1 MISRK
6 VLNKTTQ
13 ILAVLLVLVFIGLT
27 VYQRHLIKQAAQ
39 NDGSQVAT
47 DAGDSDTEISEQA
60 RQEDLK
66 QQRAELQ
73 RQLAEDPAFRA
84 AIRSSIETQYAGLFQ
99 ALGLSP
105 EKQDKLGTLLEN
117 SAVDYVILNPDILTA
132 ISEAEKTA
140 VQKRYD
146 YLKKETELKAEF
158 ILGSDDY
165 QAYKAFEERAVSRDV
180 VEGFGETLGAADS
193 LSDSQAR
200 ELIEIIYGE
209 SQAVYTEIGYDP
221 TEKVTFP
228 SEMDAT
234 AIVKRVEIID
244 RFLDNSAEKAKDIL
258 SASQMEQYR
267 EYLRD
272 YSEAQEMLLFKM
284 YQQFGE

>member
-27 VYQRHLIKQAAQ
+27 VYQRHLLKQAAR

-47 DAGDSDTEISEQA
+47 DAGTIDADIAEQA

-66 QQRAELQ
+66 QQRIELQ
-73 RQLAEDPAFRA
+73 RQLAEDPAFRE
-84 AIRSSIETQYAGLFQ
+84 AIRSSIEIQYAGLFQ
-99 ALGLSP
+99 VLGLTP

-117 SAVDYVILNPDILTA
+117 SAVDYVVLNPDIFTA
-132 ISEAEKTA
+132 VSEAEKAA
-140 VQKRYD
+140 VKRRYN
-146 YLKKETELKAEF
+146 YLKKETELKVEAL
-158 ILGSDDY
+158 LGNDDY
-165 QAYKAFEERAVSRDV
+165 QTYKAYEERAVSRGV
-180 VEGFGETLGAADS
+180 VEGFEKKLAAADS

-200 ELIEIIYGE
+200 ELIEIVYGE

-221 TEKVTFP
+221 TENVTFP
-228 SEMDAT
+228 SEMDA
-234 AIVKRVEIID
+234 ASIVKRVEILD
-244 RFLDNSAEKAKDIL
+244 RILDNSAEKSKDVL
-258 SASQMEQYR
+258 SVSQMEQYR

-272 YSEAQEMLLFKM
+272 YSEAQEMSLFNM